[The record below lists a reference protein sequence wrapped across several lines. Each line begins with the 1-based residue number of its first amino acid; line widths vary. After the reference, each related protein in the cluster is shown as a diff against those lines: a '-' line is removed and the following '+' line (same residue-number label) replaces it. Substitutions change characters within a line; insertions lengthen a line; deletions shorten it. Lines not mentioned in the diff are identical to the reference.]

1 MQYVLVNPL
10 ITTWNHDTYDYSQ
23 GDGVMKNSLTV
34 AYETVKYYSG
44 GIGAQ
49 RPDQNVVGFADP
61 NAYDTRPSFLRTPGG
76 QSSITGQGGQV
87 NLFQGLIQDL
97 QAGSVASPVGGTQ
110 QANTNYALKRV
121 FGDAVPP
128 ANTDTGTTTRTI
140 EIERLSGFVPGNLGL
155 NTLEEKLNYLRQQQN
170 GLPGQNRPQ
179 PGIGNAGFNFPTPT
193 GEF

>member
-1 MQYVLVNPL
+1 
-10 ITTWNHDTYDYSQ
+10 
-23 GDGVMKNSLTV
+23 MKNSLTV

-76 QSSITGQGGQV
+76 QSSITGQGGQLNV
-87 NLFQGLIQDL
+87 FQGLIQDL

-110 QANTNYALKRV
+110 QANSAYALKRV
-121 FGDAVPP
+121 FGDAVPSNN
-128 ANTDTGTTTRTI
+128 AAAVTTETTV
-140 EIERLSGFVPGNLGL
+140 ENLSGFVPGNLGL
-155 NTLEEKLNYLRQQQN
+155 NTVEERLNYLRQQQN

>member
-1 MQYVLVNPL
+1 
-10 ITTWNHDTYDYSQ
+10 
-23 GDGVMKNSLTV
+23 
-34 AYETVKYYSG
+34 
-44 GIGAQ
+44 
-49 RPDQNVVGFADP
+49 
-61 NAYDTRPSFLRTPGG
+61 
-76 QSSITGQGGQV
+76 V

-121 FGDAVPP
+121 FGGAVPP

-155 NTLEEKLNYLRQQQN
+155 NTVEEKLNYLRQQQN